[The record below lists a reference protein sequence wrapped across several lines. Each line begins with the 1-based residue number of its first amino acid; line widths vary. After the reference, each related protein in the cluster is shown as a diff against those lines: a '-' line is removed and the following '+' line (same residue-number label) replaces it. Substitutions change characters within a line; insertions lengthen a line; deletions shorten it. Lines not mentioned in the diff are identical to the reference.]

1 MPLSCCK
8 KSRLLFK
15 NKQPTAVSQP
25 NQNLS
30 LLEVCPCCPIPS
42 GSLNF
47 PSGEETLIEEIC
59 SIKDK
64 NSTYIWKFVTN
75 YFVKIAAVR
84 KSRESTV
91 GLSRSDPQI

>member
-30 LLEVCPCCPIPS
+30 LLEVCPCCPVPS

-47 PSGEETLIEEIC
+47 PSGEETLE
-59 SIKDK
+59 KDK
-64 NSTYIWKFVTN
+64 
-75 YFVKIAAVR
+75 
-84 KSRESTV
+84 
-91 GLSRSDPQI
+91 